1 VFRRFRAPLHPLM
14 KTKKILVRLD
24 WNINDANKLSVRY
37 NHTKTKDGVQLMV
50 TQQMLVSVTE
60 QWIVYRKIHGIL

>member
-1 VFRRFRAPLHPLM
+1 MMQVHIVIILLM
-14 KTKKILVRLD
+14 KLTKKIVRLD

-50 TQQMLVSVTE
+50 TQQMLVSVTDGSY
-60 QWIVYRKIHGIL
+60 IAKFHFL